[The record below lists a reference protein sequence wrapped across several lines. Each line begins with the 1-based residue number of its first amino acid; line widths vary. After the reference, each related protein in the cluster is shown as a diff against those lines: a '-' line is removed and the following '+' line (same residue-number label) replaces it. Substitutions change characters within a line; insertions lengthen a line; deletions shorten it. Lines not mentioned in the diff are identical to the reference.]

1 MTRRNVTLAVIAAAL
16 VALAGCSH
24 TAAKKTKKADK
35 PVPLEKI
42 TAQFQPVRVWSA
54 SLAKAEPK
62 LRLGLAPAIDAD
74 RVYGA
79 GPHGEVLALDLATGH
94 KVWEKQLK
102 MPLSGGPGAGNGL
115 VLVCGSGGTVV
126 ALAASD
132 GSERWRADL
141 NSELLSAP
149 LITAELA
156 IVRTV
161 DGKLYGLETT
171 SGKTRWVTDQQVPKL
186 TLRGTSRPVVSGE
199 LVYSGFDNGRLMAV
213 TLSGGTTAWDVAIG
227 QPRGSSELQRLID
240 VDSPAV
246 IDGDDI
252 FAVAY
257 QGHAM
262 RLARDSGREVWSHEI
277 SSYRGL
283 AADSLGVYVSTAE
296 GDVVRLDRASGAER
310 WRQKGLERRSL
321 TAPVLQ
327 GNYVIVADYK
337 GVMHWLSMDDGSFA
351 ARSNGGSR
359 ISGAPQV
366 AGALVVVQTDKGAIE
381 AWRAPLK

>member
-1 MTRRNVTLAVIAAAL
+1 MTRRIVILAAA
-16 VALAGCSH
+16 VAALAALAACSH
-24 TAAKKTKKADK
+24 TPKKQKADK
-35 PVPLEKI
+35 PVQLLPISAK
-42 TAQFQPVRVWSA
+42 FQPVRVWST
-54 SLAKAEPK
+54 SVNKAEPK
-62 LRLGLAPAIDAD
+62 LRLGLAPAIDGN
-74 RVYGA
+74 RVYAAGA
-79 GPHGEVLALDLATGH
+79 HGQVLALDLATGRR
-94 KVWEKQLK
+94 VWERKLK
-102 MPLSGGPGAGNGL
+102 LSLSGGPGAGNGL

-126 ALAASD
+126 ALSESD

-149 LITAELA
+149 AITSDLA

-161 DGKLYGLETT
+161 DGKLYALENA
-171 SGKTRWVTDQQVPKL
+171 SGKTRWVTDQQVPRL

-213 TLSGGTTAWDVAIG
+213 TLAGGTTAWDVAIG

-240 VDSPAV
+240 VDSPAE
-246 IDGDDI
+246 IDGDDL
-252 FAVAY
+252 FAVAF

-262 RLARDSGREVWSHEI
+262 RLARDTGREIWSHEI

-310 WRQKGLERRSL
+310 WRQKGLERRLLS
-321 TAPVLQ
+321 APVLQ

-337 GVMHWLSMDDGSFA
+337 GILHWLSMDDGSFA
-351 ARSNGGSR
+351 ARGKGGSR
-359 ISGAPQV
+359 ISTAPQAV
-366 AGALVVVQTDKGAIE
+366 DNLVIVQTDKGAIE
-381 AWRAPLK
+381 AWRAPVK